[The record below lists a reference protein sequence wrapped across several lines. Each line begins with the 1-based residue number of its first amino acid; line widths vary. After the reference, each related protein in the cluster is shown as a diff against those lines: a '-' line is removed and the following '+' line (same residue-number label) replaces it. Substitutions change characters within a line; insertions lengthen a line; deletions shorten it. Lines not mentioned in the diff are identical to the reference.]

1 MFLGMGGKA
10 VYKLF
15 AKWITRLSP
24 KFGSK
29 STHTYFDKL
38 TKGIHLLLN
47 EGIKTPPI
55 DMLPP
60 SADAFAFLKYTEI
73 VCHQLNSSDLR
84 GGNI

>member
-10 VYKLF
+10 IYKLF
-15 AKWITRLSP
+15 AKWITRVSP
-24 KFGSK
+24 NFGSK
-29 STHTYFDKL
+29 STYFGKL

>member
-10 VYKLF
+10 IYKLF
-15 AKWITRLSP
+15 AKWITRVSP

-29 STHTYFDKL
+29 STYFDKL
-38 TKGIHLLLN
+38 TK
-47 EGIKTPPI
+47 GIKTPPI

-73 VCHQLNSSDLR
+73 LCHQLNSSDLR

>member
-1 MFLGMGGKA
+1 MD
-10 VYKLF
+10 YKSF
-15 AKWITRLSP
+15 TEIWEQE
-24 KFGSK
+24 
-29 STHTYFDKL
+29 HTYFDKL